1 MRVILQVTAGPA
13 LGRQIPLQSGE
24 RARFG
29 SSDVADVC
37 FPEDLEMA
45 EVHFELECQSEQ
57 CLVRDLSGSAGTF
70 VNDEPVTEASIDD
83 GDQIVAGQTQLR
95 TVVKGRPGDP
105 KDRPDETPT
114 EEPVE
119 PKLSAVELCRMTD
132 LEEESLQLFRPS
144 HTPEEFFQVLTDNNL
159 FADAIRILSLY
170 LPKRQAIYWAYRAVD
185 EVFPR
190 DLTSEE
196 RAALDVTMTWLKDP
210 SEENRRAAM
219 AIAEKLEFANAAS
232 LVAAAACWSEG
243 SMAPAE
249 FDEVPPDPK
258 LTAQMA
264 AAAMSMTATTGE
276 VLSINDRFRKI
287 TDIGKEFL
295 AGDVPLPS

>member
-29 SSDVADVC
+29 SSDSADVC
-37 FPEDLEMA
+37 FPEDVQMA

-57 CLVRDLSGSAGTF
+57 CLVRDLSGTAGTF
-70 VNDEPVTEASIDD
+70 VNDEPVEEASIED

-105 KDRPDETPT
+105 KGKPDESQTDQ
-114 EEPVE
+114 PVE
-119 PKLSAVELCRMTD
+119 PKLSAVELCQMTD

-144 HTPEEFFQVLTDNNL
+144 HTPEEFFQVLTDNQL

-185 EVFPR
+185 DVFPR
-190 DLTSEE
+190 DLIGDE
-196 RAALDVTMTWLKDP
+196 RTALDVTMAWLKDP

-219 AIAEKLEFANAAS
+219 AIAEKLEFANAPS

-249 FDEVPPDPK
+249 FDEVPPDPN

-264 AAAMSMTATTGE
+264 AAAMTMTATSGE
-276 VLSINDRFRKI
+276 VKSINDRFGKI
-287 TDIGKEFL
+287 TEIGKQFL
-295 AGDVPLPS
+295 AGDVELPA